1 MTPPCPRTPSFF
13 ALPSRYRVSG
23 YVAGET
29 LWSDG
34 RAKPCDILGGV
45 PDEPALTN
53 LLTAAFLTL
62 LAHTVLAFLLC
73 TSLRALE
80 LYVALRE
87 TFHHR
92 SRLPRG
98 RARTPDPSPVPA
110 NVNLLSLLPALEC

>member
-1 MTPPCPRTPSFF
+1 M
-13 ALPSRYRVSG
+13 
-23 YVAGET
+23 
-29 LWSDG
+29 
-34 RAKPCDILGGV
+34 

-62 LAHTVLAFLLC
+62 LAHTVRAFLLC
-73 TSLRALE
+73 TSLRALVG

-110 NVNLLSLLPALEC
+110 NVDLVSYLLLTVDGAGEDILASARTPLKSEGCH